1 MTSEIELETEV
12 KVEKIIGN
20 DAVVKKDKVRE
31 IYNKR

>member
-1 MTSEIELETEV
+1 MTSGIELETEV
-12 KVEKIIGN
+12 EIVKIIGN